1 MTSEELSGAVDAYFA
16 NHLDKS
22 FWTGLS
28 ADVKSASIEMATGDV
43 LNEIP
48 GLNLDRIVSGGSAF
62 KAIAEQAVYLAR
74 HYSDLAE
81 GRLPTQESVESVS
94 TSYRYLGSGNGLG
107 HRAEAYVK
115 AAKREHGKAT
125 ASIARG

>member
-1 MTSEELSGAVDAYFA
+1 MTSEELSAAVDAYFA

-22 FWTGLS
+22 FWTGLTS
-28 ADVKSASIEMATGDV
+28 DVKSASIEMATGDV

-48 GLNLDRIVSGGSAF
+48 GLNLDRVTSGCSAF

-81 GRLPTQESVESVS
+81 GRLTAQESIESVS
-94 TSYRYLGSGNGLG
+94 ASYKYLGSGNGLG

-115 AAKREHGKAT
+115 AAKRENWAGT
-125 ASIARG
+125 TRVVRG